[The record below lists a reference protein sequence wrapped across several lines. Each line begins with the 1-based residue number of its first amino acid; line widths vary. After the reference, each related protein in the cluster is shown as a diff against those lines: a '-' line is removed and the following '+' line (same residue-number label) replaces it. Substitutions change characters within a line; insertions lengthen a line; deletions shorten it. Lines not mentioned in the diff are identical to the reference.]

1 MNKLFWIKAI
11 ALSGL
16 LSVLIGA
23 FAAHI
28 LEASLSPQR
37 MDTLDTAVKY
47 QIFHTLAL
55 FGIVCVDDKILVLR
69 WKKYAAAFFLLGIIL
84 FCGSLYLL
92 IATDISKLGM
102 ITPFG
107 GMAFIAGWAM
117 LFLASIRE
125 K

>member
-55 FGIVCVDDKILVLR
+55 FGVVCVDDKILVLR
-69 WKKYAAAFFLLGIIL
+69 WKKYAAVFFLLGIIL

-92 IATDISKLGM
+92 IATNISKIGM

>member
-28 LEASLSPQR
+28 LEALLSPQR

-69 WKKYAAAFFLLGIIL
+69 WKKYAAVFFLLGIIL

-92 IATDISKLGM
+92 IATNISKLGM

>member
-37 MDTLDTAVKY
+37 MDTLNTAVKY

-69 WKKYAAAFFLLGIIL
+69 WKKYAAVFFLLGIVL

-92 IATDISKLGM
+92 IATNISKIGM

>member
-37 MDTLDTAVKY
+37 MDALDTAVKY

-55 FGIVCVDDKILVLR
+55 FGVVCVDDKILVLR
-69 WKKYAAAFFLLGIIL
+69 WKKYAAVFFLLGIIL

-92 IATDISKLGM
+92 IATNISKLGM

-107 GMAFIAGWAM
+107 GIAFIVGWAM
-117 LFLASIRE
+117 LFLATIRE

>member
-55 FGIVCVDDKILVLR
+55 FGVVCVDDKILGLR
-69 WKKYAAAFFLLGIIL
+69 WKKYAAIFFLLGIIL

-92 IATDISKLGM
+92 IATNISKLGM

-117 LFLASIRE
+117 LFLATIRE

>member
-55 FGIVCVDDKILVLR
+55 FGVVCVDDKILGLR
-69 WKKYAAAFFLLGIIL
+69 WKKYAAVFFLLGIIL

-92 IATDISKLGM
+92 IATNISKLGM

-117 LFLASIRE
+117 LFLATIRE
-125 K
+125 T

>member
-28 LEASLSPQR
+28 LEALLSPQR
-37 MDTLDTAVKY
+37 METLDTAVKY

-69 WKKYAAAFFLLGIIL
+69 WKKYAAVFFLLGIIL

-92 IATDISKLGM
+92 IATNISKLGM

>member
-37 MDTLDTAVKY
+37 TDTLDTAVKY

-69 WKKYAAAFFLLGIIL
+69 WKKYAAVFFLLGIIL

-92 IATDISKLGM
+92 IAMDSSKLGM

>member
-37 MDTLDTAVKY
+37 MDTLNTAVKY

-69 WKKYAAAFFLLGIIL
+69 WKKYAAVFFLLGIVL